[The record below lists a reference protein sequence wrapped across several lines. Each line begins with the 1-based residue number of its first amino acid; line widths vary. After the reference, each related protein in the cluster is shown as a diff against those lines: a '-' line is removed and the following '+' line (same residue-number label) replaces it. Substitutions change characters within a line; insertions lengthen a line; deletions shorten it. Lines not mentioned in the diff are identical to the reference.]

1 MKKGKILITQALIV
15 ATSNAAFV
23 PSSVNLGYKNVD
35 RSPPSNWFGPQ
46 AKSKIQSKL
55 NYSSGLPDTQDPC
68 EILNLAPETVDVA
81 AIKKAY
87 IKMARLYHPDLRS
100 LQDRQKANEDFAKI
114 NEAYEILT
122 GKRKAPK
129 DKNKAGPDHSSHG
142 AGYGASASA
151 SYGASV
157 AFDGQGKRKAY
168 VPDSFQTDT
177 DAFKAQD
184 EAASRSTKS
193 ATATTACGGFSLGD
207 EVFVKGGEYR
217 GKTGTII
224 SVYPNMVKLDLAFN
238 MNCLVETRNIIQ
250 KSEYEHQ
257 QATQTTRAQS
267 QTYKP
272 RQNVSNAPNHFH
284 PNNGQRVQFHQQ
296 DYSTHRASTHPNPGF
311 NNFNEHQKSSS
322 PSSHQHH
329 QHHNSERIPFK
340 QVNTRYQQET
350 NHIKNESK
358 SSKHVSGAYSSARHV
373 QFEAPSTSRKTE
385 QFEAPPSQKHVRV
398 ETPSSYKQHHV
409 QYEQPSTHYQQQT
422 QFQSSSSHYQQQG
435 QYEQPLS
442 HPKQHVQY
450 EQRSSHSQQHVQ
462 YEQPMSHSQQNAHF
476 GTPSSQFE
484 YEQQMNFQTP
494 SSHPQQ
500 HIQFEQMHAQFQ
512 PRPYQSQMY
521 AQSDTP
527 APPKHIQSE
536 TPSSGRHVQ
545 VENIDNEYSYNTRSD
560 THTTQ
565 RTEGVSENKPF
576 LVVAGNEVKLGHLV
590 EPMACLTGLFLLN
603 GLLL

>member
-1 MKKGKILITQALIV
+1 MKKGKILVTQALIV

-87 IKMARLYHPDLRS
+87 RKMARLYHPDLRS

-129 DKNKAGPDHSSHG
+129 DKNKAGPDNSSHG

-184 EAASRSTKS
+184 EAASRSTKT

-207 EVFVKGGEYR
+207 QVFVKGGEYR

-257 QATQTTRAQS
+257 QANQNTRAQS

-272 RQNVSNAPNHFH
+272 RQNTSNHVH
-284 PNNGQRVQFHQQ
+284 TNNGQRVQFHQQ
-296 DYSTHRASTHPNPGF
+296 DYSTHRASTHPNSGF
-311 NNFNEHQKSSS
+311 NNFNEHQHSS
-322 PSSHQHH
+322 PPPPH
-329 QHHNSERIPFK
+329 QHHNAERVPYK
-340 QVNTRYQQET
+340 QVNTRHQYEP
-350 NHIKNESK
+350 NHVKNESK

-373 QFEAPSTSRKTE
+373 QFEASTASSKTE
-385 QFEAPPSQKHVRV
+385 QFSATPPQEYVQV
-398 ETPSSYKQHHV
+398 EMPSSYKQHHV
-409 QYEQPSTHYQQQT
+409 QHEQPSSHYQQHT
-422 QFQSSSSHYQQQG
+422 QFQSPSSHYQQQG
-435 QYEQPLS
+435 QYKEPFS
-442 HPKQHVQY
+442 HPQQHVQY
-450 EQRSSHSQQHVQ
+450 EQRPSHPQQHVQ
-462 YEQPMSHSQQNAHF
+462 YEQPLSHSQQNAQF

-494 SSHPQQ
+494 SSYPHQ
-500 HIQFEQMHAQFQ
+500 HTQSEQHSQMHTQFQ
-512 PRPYQSQMY
+512 SPPSHSQIY
-521 AQSDTP
+521 AQTDAP
-527 APPKHIQSE
+527 APTKHVQSKP
-536 TPSSGRHVQ
+536 PSPERHVQ
-545 VENIDNEYSYNTRSD
+545 VENSENDYSYSSQSD
-560 THTTQ
+560 THIPQ
-565 RTEGVSENKPF
+565 RTEDVPENKPF